1 MADEQQQQPELSID
15 KAELDK
21 AWEYA
26 RSYFPDVSH
35 YELLARYRP
44 EMVHGYMTLR
54 QAAYNTGPNAAIP
67 PHMKELVILAIEVAS
82 KKTNP
87 PPIQHAKRAIE
98 RGATPQEVA
107 EIISLCIMIGGML
120 TYREAGRFAL
130 QAAEERYA
138 ELQAE
143 RAANAGQDAAGNG

>member
-1 MADEQQQQPELSID
+1 VADDEPQLTID
-15 KAELDK
+15 QAEMDK

-26 RSYFPDVSH
+26 RGYFPDVSH

-67 PHMKELVILAIEVAS
+67 AHMKELIILAIEVGS

-87 PPIQHAKRAIE
+87 PPVQHAKRAIE

-107 EIISLCIMIGGML
+107 EVISLCIMIGGML

-130 QAAEERYA
+130 AAAEERYL

-143 RAANAGQDAAGNG
+143 SSQGAGDGPADKG